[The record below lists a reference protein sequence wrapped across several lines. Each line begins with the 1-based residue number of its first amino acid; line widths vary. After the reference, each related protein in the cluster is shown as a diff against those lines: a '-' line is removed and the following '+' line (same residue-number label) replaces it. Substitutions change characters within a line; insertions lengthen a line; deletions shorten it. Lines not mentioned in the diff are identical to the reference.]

1 MFTIVLNW
9 KHTYIYIYI
18 NKYIYTKERVE
29 VRYCMF
35 TIALNWNAAV
45 RVAGQQHPSWVDT

>member
-9 KHTYIYIYI
+9 KHTD
-18 NKYIYTKERVE
+18 IYTKERVK